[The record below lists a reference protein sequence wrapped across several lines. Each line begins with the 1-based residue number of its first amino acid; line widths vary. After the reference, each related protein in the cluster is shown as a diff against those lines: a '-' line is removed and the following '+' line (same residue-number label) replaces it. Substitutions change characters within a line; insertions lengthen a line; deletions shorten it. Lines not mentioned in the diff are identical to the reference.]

1 MLDYRWLA
9 ALSSL
14 SIWATWHSHE
24 LLAQCA
30 ALGLMVSLTLVVG
43 RRFALSG
50 VSYRRRL
57 GAEQT
62 QFGDVVE
69 LSVELENLKLL
80 PLAALHV
87 EDQLPRHLKVEGGT
101 VLAGRIDGLP
111 QLCVARAM
119 LPYERVIRRLRV
131 RCTRRGRHQ
140 FGPARWEAE
149 DHLGWRS
156 SHRTGAETQHLL
168 VLPKLFAVSMG
179 RTVAD
184 QLSGR
189 TSAQRQLVTDPLRT
203 IGARDYLSGDP
214 MRLVD
219 WRATAR
225 RGALMVRQLE
235 SSTTP
240 TVQLVLDFRVREPR
254 GDRYEP
260 DELEF
265 AISVAASVS
274 AYGAARK
281 WRLGLTANGLS
292 DDVPIIV
299 PPSSAPAQ
307 LETMLSVL
315 ARASSAPSG
324 ALSSLLYQRR
334 AQHHERS
341 AVLVITYH
349 LDEEAAEV
357 LQTMHRRGHSVAVIF
372 LGSADRELDLG
383 PITILRAPYDEA
395 WAERD
400 ELVLSA

>member
-1 MLDYRWLA
+1 MLDFRWLL

-14 SIWATWHSHE
+14 SVWATWHAHE

-69 LSVELENLKLL
+69 LSIELENLKLL

-111 QLCVARAM
+111 QLCTARAM
-119 LPYERVIRRLRV
+119 LPYERVIRRLQIC
-131 RCTRRGRHQ
+131 CTRRGHHQ

-168 VLPKLFAVSMG
+168 VLPKLFAVSME
-179 RTVAD
+179 RAVAD
-184 QLSGR
+184 RLSGR
-189 TSAQRQLVTDPLRT
+189 TAAQRQLVTDPLRT
-203 IGARDYLSGDP
+203 LGARDYVSGDP

-235 SSTTP
+235 PSTTP
-240 TVQLVLDFRVREPR
+240 TVQLVLDFRVLDPR

-292 DDVPIIV
+292 DGVPIVV

-307 LETMLSVL
+307 LEAMLSVL

-324 ALSSLLYQRR
+324 ALSGLLAQRR
-334 AQHHERS
+334 AQRHERS
-341 AVLVITYH
+341 AVLVITYD
-349 LDEEAAEV
+349 LDEEVAEL
-357 LQTMHRRGHSVAVIF
+357 LQTMHGRGHAVAVIY
-372 LGSADRELDLG
+372 LGPAERELDLG
-383 PITILRAPYDEA
+383 GITVLRAAYDEA

>member
-1 MLDYRWLA
+1 MLDYRWLT
-9 ALSSL
+9 ALL
-14 SIWATWHSHE
+14 TLGVWATWHSHE

-69 LSVELENLKLL
+69 LSIEFENLKLL

-87 EDQLPRHLKVEGGT
+87 EDQLPRHLKIEGGT
-101 VLAGRIDGLP
+101 VLPGRIDGLP
-111 QLCVARAM
+111 QLCIARAM
-119 LPYERVIRRLRV
+119 LPYERVIRRLQI
-131 RCTRRGRHQ
+131 RCTRRGRHR
-140 FGPARWEAE
+140 FGPARWETE

-156 SHRTGAETQHLL
+156 THRTGAETQQLL
-168 VLPKLFAVSMG
+168 VLPKLFALAMG
-179 RTVAD
+179 RSVAD

-189 TSAQRQLVTDPLRT
+189 TAAQRQLITDPLRT
-203 IGARDYLSGDP
+203 LGARDYVPGDP

-235 SSTTP
+235 PSTTP
-240 TVQLVLDFRVREPR
+240 TVQLVLDFRVRDPR

-265 AISVAASVS
+265 AISVAASLS
-274 AYGAARK
+274 AYGTARK

-292 DDVPIIV
+292 DGVPIVV

-307 LETMLSVL
+307 LEAVLSVL
-315 ARASSAPSG
+315 ARASSTPSG
-324 ALSSLLYQRR
+324 PLSSVLSPRR
-334 AQHHERS
+334 AQHLERR
-341 AVLVITYH
+341 AVLVITH
-349 LDEEAAEV
+349 DLDEEAAEV
-357 LQTMHRRGHSVAVIF
+357 LQTMHGRGHSVAVIF
-372 LGSADRELDLG
+372 LGPAERELDLG
-383 PITILRAPYDEA
+383 SITTLRAPYDEA